1 MKTLYL
7 VRHAKSSWEYPYLDD
22 FDRPLNERGKHAAP
36 KMGQWLRDN
45 NYLPDYALSSPALRA
60 KTTAEIILSTFQQP
74 QIQLCFAPL
83 LYMFTTHVEEVLPE
97 LKHLPSDANKAMLFG
112 HNPTFSALA
121 HALARAPL
129 PFDELPTCGFVALQ
143 FDIADWQSLHF
154 KQAELLAYQF
164 PKKLPTS

>member
-22 FDRPLNERGKHAAP
+22 FDRPLNERGKHTAP
-36 KMGQWLRDN
+36 KMGQWLKDN
-45 NYLPDYALSSPALRA
+45 SYLPDYALSSPALRT
-60 KTTAEIILSTFQQP
+60 KTTAEIIFNIFQQP
-74 QIQLCFAPL
+74 HVQLHFSPR
-83 LYMFTTHVEEVLPE
+83 LYMFTTRTEELLPT
-97 LKHLPSDANKAMLFG
+97 LWHLPATADKVMLFG

-121 HALARAPL
+121 RTLARASL
-129 PFDELPTCGFVALQ
+129 PFDEIPTCGFVALQ